1 MYKHWQTYVDIN
13 CQKICIVSHKKT

>member
-13 CQKICIVSHKKT
+13 CQKICIISHKKT